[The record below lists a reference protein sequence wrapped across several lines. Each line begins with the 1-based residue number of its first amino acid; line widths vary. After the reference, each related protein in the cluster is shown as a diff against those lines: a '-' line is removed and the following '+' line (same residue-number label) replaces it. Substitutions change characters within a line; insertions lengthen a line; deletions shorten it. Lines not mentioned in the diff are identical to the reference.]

1 MEEMRG
7 AVCARE
13 GVTQFQPGAACP
25 YPAEGN
31 KADWRE
37 PSCIGFNAVYP
48 SPFHVNSD
56 KVSKLSDS

>member
-1 MEEMRG
+1 MEEMGG

-31 KADWRE
+31 KAD
-37 PSCIGFNAVYP
+37 
-48 SPFHVNSD
+48 
-56 KVSKLSDS
+56 